1 MKRKLETPEILAQA
15 ECKDAVM
22 KAANKMLDFYEELT
36 EKGLIKG
43 VSYEFVVYNS
53 GYEFIVKPTF
63 EWSNLVNLP
72 DGLQAFI
79 CQSQRISLQPESF
92 FNDNYANGEAHFEQ
106 YTNIGNKPESKT
118 LPIRRAGDSF
128 VLYVEDRIS
137 ELKNM
142 IK

>member
-1 MKRKLETPEILAQA
+1 MSIYNAGYQFYIKCNFKWEDFKRIPEGLR
-15 ECKDAVM
+15 
-22 KAANKMLDFYEELT
+22 DFIIHQQ
-36 EKGLIKG
+36 LI
-43 VSYEFVVYNS
+43 
-53 GYEFIVKPTF
+53 
-63 EWSNLVNLP
+63 
-72 DGLQAFI
+72 A
-79 CQSQRISLQPESF
+79 LQPESF